1 MKKGFRI
8 LAAMLCVLML
18 IPTLAACGGNGE
30 GGETE
35 DGHTAVSGAINR
47 VGAARQRNHG

>member
-30 GGETE
+30 GSETTVKP
-35 DGHTAVSGAINR
+35 DVTTSTLSR
-47 VGAARQRNHG
+47 LMQRQT